1 MSQAQILSL
10 LRQIITFASAYLIGA
25 GYLTN
30 EQAGALGEIILGLVP
45 VASFAWAL
53 WASRKAGIVNAAA
66 AIPNVTGIQVTT
78 QSFSDKIPS
87 EKVTTS

>member
-1 MSQAQILSL
+1 MSQAQVTSL
-10 LRQIITFASAYLIGA
+10 LRQILTFASAYLIGA
-25 GYLTN
+25 GYLTS
-30 EQAGALGEIILGLVP
+30 EQAGALGELVLGLVP
-45 VASFAWAL
+45 VVSIGWAL

-66 AIPNVTGIQVTT
+66 SLPNVSGIQVTT